1 MAQAQAEL
9 FSELMGGGNVCPH
22 YQGPFTL
29 LLLPGHVGKAFSSCH
44 LEQFQPGTWKKK
56 AQGQVSS
63 LLNYLG
69 HFGERL
75 PFARTLLL
83 WLSLQE

>member
-1 MAQAQAEL
+1 MAQAQAE
-9 FSELMGGGNVCPH
+9 FSELIGEETFAHITKV
-22 YQGPFTL
+22 PFTL

-63 LLNYLG
+63 LLNYSG

-75 PFARTLLL
+75 PFGRTLLL
-83 WLSLQE
+83 